1 MFVRIN
7 SLANP
12 WGGLFAKRSSGTTM
26 QLGIGRNDTTTNVY
40 ASVRDDT
47 TCNFSSVSTGSIVGV
62 GFIPITVVYDGSAT
76 AYWYQSGALV
86 GDTSAAGSLGAQN
99 NGTGTLVLGAARDAS
114 NTYDSDA
121 DWLYFGWRRG
131 VPSAQQI
138 ARWHANLWSLF
149 APIERRIWVPVSAGS
164 GTQTL
169 TPDLFTNSNTFYT
182 HTVTTGAVTLTPD
195 LVTNTNSFYTPTVS
209 SSYTVTP
216 NLFTNTNTFYT
227 PVVTNLSTLYPDLFT
242 NSQTFYTH
250 VVTGGGGQTLEPE
263 LFSNSATFYGPT
275 ITVGSVTLTA
285 SLFTNTND
293 IYSHTVTSNYP
304 LTPDLFSNSS
314 SFYTPTISVGAVTLT
329 PSLFTNSSTFYTH
342 TISNSSTTIYFWK
355 RTA

>member
-1 MFVRIN
+1 VQYQWSAGALPTSGRTVLLLVREQTDSATAAWRLYANGADKGAVNEAGGLVSNQMEGGGSQGLEIGSSG
-7 SLANP
+7 SLATRGVKCVTSLVHISRGVIPPAGLAKDITRNP
-12 WGGLFAKRSSGTTM
+12 WG
-26 QLGIGRNDTTTNVY
+26 I
-40 ASVRDDT
+40 
-47 TCNFSSVSTGSIVGV
+47 
-62 GFIPITVVYDGSAT
+62 
-76 AYWYQSGALV
+76 
-86 GDTSAAGSLGAQN
+86 
-99 NGTGTLVLGAARDAS
+99 
-114 NTYDSDA
+114 
-121 DWLYFGWRRG
+121 
-131 VPSAQQI
+131 
-138 ARWHANLWSLF
+138 F
-149 APIERRIWVPVSAGS
+149 APIERRIWVPVLAAG
-164 GTQTL
+164 GGAQTL

-329 PSLFTNSSTFYTH
+329 PSLFTNSITFYTH

>member
-1 MFVRIN
+1 MGSANLVGSSSLFRPSGLVRSGPN
-7 SLANP
+7 SLAGTFAGELATDDAIQTAQAFGIALAVRTGTANSQS
-12 WGGLFAKRSSGTTM
+12 GL
-26 QLGIGRNDTTTNVY
+26 LGRQSNWSEFGFHATHADGAY
-40 ASVRDDT
+40 AGAFYV
-47 TCNFSSVSTGSIVGV
+47 GAGYSIVGKPTGGALANNTRYV
-62 GFIPITVVYDGSAT
+62 LGVSFGNG
-76 AYWYQSGALV
+76 SGAV
-86 GDTSAAGSLGAQN
+86 YHNGVKTGEASSLGVIGASGNALCVGQN
-99 NGTGTLVLGAARDAS
+99 TSGGEAWSANPSFEYVYVWNYVPTDDIFAA
-114 NTYDSDA
+114 
-121 DWLYFGWRRG
+121 
-131 VPSAQQI
+131 V
-138 ARWHANLWSLF
+138 ARNPWQLF

-169 TPDLFTNSNTFYT
+169 TPDLFTNNNTFYT

-216 NLFTNTNTFYT
+216 DLFTNTNTFYT

-293 IYSHTVTSNYP
+293 IYTHTVTSNYP
-304 LTPDLFSNSS
+304 
-314 SFYTPTISVGAVTLT
+314 
-329 PSLFTNSSTFYTH
+329 
-342 TISNSSTTIYFWK
+342 
-355 RTA
+355 